1 MLDIS
6 MTLLLSSFGDEVQ
19 FKELCM
25 NVKLKGIKS

>member
-6 MTLLLSSFGDEVQ
+6 MNLLLSSFGDEVK